1 MFKHKKIDND
11 YTLEKKDLNQTKIYF
26 ATRKRRICLKGTI
39 FIIFN
44 FRLSWDKWKLFLSN
58 KCGAYGWRNKFS
70 FDLNL
75 FFSVRLLS
83 LWGTVTKSVL
93 VAGAWSITLQIIWHV
108 TWNWHVKGKMFGVS
122 LCWSGRDF
130 RRCDRSLWVRK
141 RCPSGAIIML
151 CIYMCVYIVYNILYV
166 YM

>member
-11 YTLEKKDLNQTKIYF
+11 YTLEKKGLNQTKIYF

-75 FFSVRLLS
+75 FFQCTFVEPLRNCDKISTRCWCMIDNSTNHLARNVKLAREREDVRS
-83 LWGTVTKSVL
+83 ESVL
-93 VAGAWSITLQIIWHV
+93 EWARFQKVWSITMGE
-108 TWNWHVKGKMFGVS
+108 KEVS
-122 LCWSGRDF
+122 QW
-130 RRCDRSLWVRK
+130 CDYNVMYIYVR
-141 RCPSGAIIML
+141 
-151 CIYMCVYIVYNILYV
+151 VYSI
-166 YM
+166 